1 MPYDIRPMLANDIES
16 VVRLDRE
23 ILGQSIGEIMFRDEL
38 ENNPFTTYFVMTD
51 EDSQSIVGH
60 IGVWV
65 DAPLSQIL
73 NFYLIPEIRH
83 QGLGETLLQ
92 YALTYLKSRY
102 VNTLT
107 LEVRPTNLAAI
118 ALYKKY
124 GFRKVAVRKNYYHD
138 GQDADLMLS
147 DL

>member
-1 MPYDIRPMLANDIES
+1 MPYEIRPMLASDIEI

-23 ILGQSIGEIMFRDEL
+23 ILGQSIGESTFSDEL
-38 ENNPFTTYFVMTD
+38 ENNPFTTYFVMNDT
-51 EDSQSIVGH
+51 DSQEIIGH

-65 DAPLSQIL
+65 DSPLAQIL
-73 NFYLIPEIRH
+73 NFYLVPKLRR
-83 QGLGETLLQ
+83 QGLGEILLQ
-92 YALTYLKSRY
+92 YAFTYLKSRY

-118 ALYKKY
+118 TLYKKY
-124 GFRKVAVRKNYYHD
+124 GFRKVAVRKNYYQD